1 MKTIGIIALSG
12 VIDKEKLNR
21 HKEEL
26 RQDINNIKSKSQIN
40 ENGERIYEQW
50 RWYHFNGELAG
61 ISDSKGNKVEFDI
74 NGLPI
79 K

>member
-1 MKTIGIIALSG
+1 MEIVRNCYGQIIY
-12 VIDKEKLNR
+12 
-21 HKEEL
+21 
-26 RQDINNIKSKSQIN
+26 KSQIN
-40 ENGERIYEQW
+40 ENGERIYEHW
-50 RWYHFNGELAG
+50 RWYHYNGELAG

>member
-1 MKTIGIIALSG
+1 MEIVRNCYGQIIY
-12 VIDKEKLNR
+12 
-21 HKEEL
+21 
-26 RQDINNIKSKSQIN
+26 KSQIN
-40 ENGERIYEQW
+40 ENGERVYEQW
-50 RWYHFNGELAG
+50 RWYHNNGELAG

>member
-1 MKTIGIIALSG
+1 MEIVRNCYGQIIY
-12 VIDKEKLNR
+12 
-21 HKEEL
+21 
-26 RQDINNIKSKSQIN
+26 KSQIN

-50 RWYHFNGELAG
+50 RWYDYNGELAG
-61 ISDSKGNKVEFDI
+61 ISDSNGNKVEFDI

>member
-1 MKTIGIIALSG
+1 MEVVRNCYGQIIY
-12 VIDKEKLNR
+12 
-21 HKEEL
+21 
-26 RQDINNIKSKSQIN
+26 KSQFN

-50 RWYHFNGELAG
+50 RWYHSNGELAG
-61 ISDSKGNKVEFDI
+61 ISDSNGNKVEFDI